1 MPAPP
6 QHPNADVARIDTRA
20 LVLRVVEFGESDLIA
35 HLLTPVHSRLTVIA
49 KGARRSRKRFP
60 GALDLL
66 CHASVQIERRRPQG
80 MARLE
85 QARLVEP
92 FAELRRDPGRFA
104 LACYVAELTDRLA
117 PEGAGGPEARRLF
130 GAVLSAVRGLEEAR
144 PDARLRVLLELRLL
158 AALGLAPELR
168 HCVRCGSALAPGPPV
183 LFHVGEGGPLCGAC
197 VRTGEAALPVGLGTL
212 RALEQSLRLDLGQL
226 PRLGL
231 SGAAL
236 GEARGL
242 LARFLR
248 FHVGLE
254 LRSEPVLDRLLAR
267 ERIPSPSVVPPP

>member
-1 MPAPP
+1 M
-6 QHPNADVARIDTRA
+6 ARLDTQA

-35 HLLTPVHSRLTVIA
+35 HLLTPVLCRLTVIA

-66 CHASVQIERRRPQG
+66 CHVSVQIERRRPQG
-80 MARLE
+80 MARID
-85 QARLVEP
+85 QARLLDP
-92 FAELRRDPGRFA
+92 FAALRSDPRRFA
-104 LACYVAELTDRLA
+104 LACYVVELVDRLA
-117 PEGAGGPEARRLF
+117 PEGARGPEARRLF
-130 GAVLSAVRGLEEAR
+130 ATVLAAVRAVAESR

-168 HCVRCGSALAPGPPV
+168 VCVRCGSAPAPGPPV

-197 VRTGEAALPVGLGTL
+197 ARVGEATLPVGLGTL
-212 RALEQSLRLDLGQL
+212 RALDQSLRLDLAQL
-226 PRLGL
+226 ARLGL

-236 GEARGL
+236 AEAKGL

-248 FHVGLE
+248 YHVGLE
-254 LRSEPVLDRLLAR
+254 LRSESVLDRLLAPGR
-267 ERIPSPSVVPPP
+267 SPARAAVSQPA